1 MADVQAFQ
9 DQSQIGASQAQPE
22 SLIDGVLAFY
32 GHANSQPRRKRCV
45 IFVHGLTGNI
55 QSTWQK
61 KLKPGEPKVPS
72 FPELI
77 MSDGDLDD
85 YDVLSFGYRSRYVRG
100 APIRYAAAQL
110 RFAIDHLASREVQR
124 DRSHRAQHGRVG
136 MHALYSRP
144 AWRRRASSYSRP
156 LALRY
161 TDDRF
166 RHVKAA
172 KLVGYG
178 IGLRIPVIRRLLNLF
193 LRGQRQ
199 IVDLAS
205 GSEFLAI
212 LHEQWSLRVVN
223 GGHEK
228 AGSGRMWL
236 PVRVITGE
244 DDFLVTEA
252 SGKGVYGAIDWLPI
266 PCSHVELVKPSGT
279 TDPRYIRAKEFLAM
293 SRQVK
298 SRDVLDPIWQ
308 ASQNIWASR
317 LARLIANVDFQTF
330 IGVPDPFMKAQLKA
344 SGYTACVTEC
354 AYDAIL
360 EEGDVLFGI
369 SLDELWRYLAA
380 KTAAGVRASGR
391 VIAGAG
397 GRAATAAEGYRV

>member
-1 MADVQAFQ
+1 MADVEAFQ
-9 DQSQIGASQAQPE
+9 DQSQIGASQAQPQ

-110 RFAIDHLASREVQR
+110 RFAIDHLASREYSGIVLIAHSMGGLVCMR
-124 DRSHRAQHGRVG
+124 YILDRLGEGAPPPIAGLL
-136 MHALYSRP
+136 LYGTPTTGSDM
-144 AWRRRASSYSRP
+144 
-156 LALRY
+156 L
-161 TDDRF
+161 
-166 RHVKAA
+166 KAA

-199 IVDLAS
+199 IVDLAT

-298 SRDVLDPIWQ
+298 SWDVLDPIWQ

-369 SLDELWRYLAA
+369 SLDDFWRYLAA